1 MVFGLRFLVDIVFFQ
16 SLVVIFIFNFEYIN
30 FYLNVNNFYFVI
42 KDLFSMVC
50 FQLWFDE
57 VDRSYF
63 FSVFLKNETKTLS
76 E

>member
-1 MVFGLRFLVDIVFFQ
+1 M
-16 SLVVIFIFNFEYIN
+16 VIFIFNFEYIN

-57 VDRSYF
+57 VDRSCF